1 MFNIKNVVLFVGVDY
16 KMKKELS
23 LYIHIPFC
31 KQKCLYCDFPSYC
44 GEEALMDSYVDALC
58 KELDHLGEYKFN
70 TIFIGGG
77 TPSYL
82 EIKHWEKLKCSIDR
96 LNKNENLEFS
106 VEVNPGTVSKEKLC
120 VFKEMGVNRLS
131 IGLQAWQNEL
141 LQSLGRIHKLNDF
154 LETYKEA
161 RKLHFDNINI
171 DLMFGLP
178 NQTLQHINET
188 LMEVVKLNPEHISCY
203 SLIIE
208 EGTPFYAKYENDE
221 LILPSEEV
229 EREMY
234 SKIKNFLEQKGYNQY
249 EISNFS
255 KLGKECRHNLVYW
268 NLDEYIGCGA
278 FAHSYIN
285 HKRYKNVE
293 SIRDYIYRV
302 NSNMEIKLEVHHN
315 TLKDDMEEFM
325 FMGLRKING
334 VDINEF
340 QKRFDK
346 NIYEVYGAIID
357 KYLKDKLLILK
368 DNKLYLSPRG
378 IEVSNII
385 MSDFILTV

>member
-1 MFNIKNVVLFVGVDY
+1 
-16 KMKKELS
+16 MKKELS

-58 KELDHLGEYKFN
+58 TELNDLEDYKFK

-82 EIKHWEKLKCSIDR
+82 DIRHWEKLKYSIDK
-96 LNKNENLEFS
+96 LDKSDGLEFS

-120 VFKEMGVNRLS
+120 RFKEMGVNRLS

-141 LQSLGRIHKLNDF
+141 LQGIGRIHKLNDF

-178 NQTLQHINET
+178 NQTLEQIEET
-188 LMEVVKLNPEHISCY
+188 LIEIIKLNPEHISCY

-208 EGTPFYAKYENDE
+208 EETPFYTKYENDE
-221 LILPSEEV
+221 LTLPSEEV

-234 SKIKNFLEQKGYNQY
+234 SKIKKSLQENGYNQY

-255 KLGKECRHNLVYW
+255 KLGKECIHNLVYW

-285 HKRYKNVE
+285 HNRYKNVE
-293 SIRDYIYRV
+293 SIRDYIKKINNNEKV
-302 NSNMEIKLEVHHN
+302 KLEIHHN

-340 QKRFDK
+340 QKRFNK
-346 NIYEVYGAIID
+346 NIYEVYGKIID

-378 IEVSNII
+378 IEVSNMI

>member
-1 MFNIKNVVLFVGVDY
+1 
-16 KMKKELS
+16 MKKELS

-44 GEEALMDSYVDALC
+44 GEETLMDSYVDALC
-58 KELDHLGEYKFN
+58 TELDDLGDYKFN

-77 TPSYL
+77 TPSHL
-82 EIKHWEKLKCSIDR
+82 DIRHWEKLKYSIDK
-96 LNKNENLEFS
+96 LDKSDDLEFS

-120 VFKEMGVNRLS
+120 RFKEMGVNRLS

-141 LQSLGRIHKLNDF
+141 LQGIGRIHKLKDF

-178 NQTLQHINET
+178 NQTLEQIGET
-188 LMEVVKLNPEHISCY
+188 LVEIIKLNPEHISCY

-208 EGTPFYAKYENDE
+208 EGTPFYTKYENDE
-221 LILPSEEV
+221 LTLPSEEV

-234 SKIKNFLEQKGYNQY
+234 SKIKNKLHENGYNQY

-255 KLGKECRHNLVYW
+255 KPGKECIHNLVYW

-285 HKRYKNVE
+285 HNRYKNVE
-293 SIRDYIYRV
+293 SIKEYIKKINNNEEV
-302 NSNMEIKLEVHHN
+302 KLEINHN

-340 QKRFDK
+340 QKRFNK
-346 NIYEVYGAIID
+346 NIYQVYGKIID
-357 KYLKDKLLILK
+357 KYLKDKLLILE

-378 IEVSNII
+378 IEVSNMI

>member
-1 MFNIKNVVLFVGVDY
+1 
-16 KMKKELS
+16 MKKELS

-58 KELDHLGEYKFN
+58 TELDDLGDYKFK

-82 EIKHWEKLKCSIDR
+82 DIRHWEKLKYSIDK
-96 LNKNENLEFS
+96 LDKSDDLEFS

-120 VFKEMGVNRLS
+120 RFKEMGVNRLS

-141 LQSLGRIHKLNDF
+141 LQGIGRIHKLNDF

-178 NQTLQHINET
+178 NQTLEQIDET
-188 LMEVVKLNPEHISCY
+188 LMEIIKLNPEHISCY

-208 EGTPFYAKYENDE
+208 EGTPFYTKYENDE

-234 SKIKNFLEQKGYNQY
+234 SKIKKSLQENGYNQY

-255 KLGKECRHNLVYW
+255 KIGKECIHNLVYW

-285 HKRYKNVE
+285 HNRYKNVE
-293 SIRDYIYRV
+293 SIRNYIKKINNNEQV
-302 NSNMEIKLEVHHN
+302 KLEIHHN

-340 QKRFDK
+340 QKRFNK
-346 NIYEVYGAIID
+346 NIYEVYGKIID

-378 IEVSNII
+378 IEVSNMI